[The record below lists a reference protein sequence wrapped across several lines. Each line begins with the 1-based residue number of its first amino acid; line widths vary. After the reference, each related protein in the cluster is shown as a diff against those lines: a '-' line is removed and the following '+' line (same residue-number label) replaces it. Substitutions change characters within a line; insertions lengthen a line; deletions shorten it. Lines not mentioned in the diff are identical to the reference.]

1 MKCATADEGFPAL
14 VEERD
19 SETRPSGTRRSAKP
33 SSPPPDERER
43 SSRLPT
49 NASKRRAARR
59 ERLARKRF
67 RIAEIFDAAE
77 AVAGVFGPDFLERML
92 LYPDAGLTLLE
103 ARLSDLIIRRE
114 LLPDGTAWLDDVEA
128 ERVVLSVMWAGV
140 KPPEE
145 LSAAD
150 FSLPFHKFLFD
161 FIRSKNVKPEDG
173 LDADIVI
180 AMCLKASRGPKALT
194 DFFTREARRQALGPV
209 KVEAIDAIEHAPLRA
224 GIPFHFA
231 CDRVHKFAVKRRAH
245 HRVQRL
251 ATLLEQ
257 TNADP
262 KELWREHRGIGEL
275 LTELTGSDGKVDGW

>member
-14 VEERD
+14 VEL
-19 SETRPSGTRRSAKP
+19 G
-33 SSPPPDERER
+33 ER
-43 SSRLPT
+43 SSGVRSSRATSGAASPST
-49 NASKRRAARR
+49 SSSRASKRRERR
-59 ERLARKRF
+59 WRLARKKY

-77 AVAGVFGPDFLERML
+77 AVASVFGPDFLERML

-103 ARLSDLIIRRE
+103 ARLCDLIIRRE

-173 LDADIVI
+173 IDADIVI
-180 AMCLKASRGPKALT
+180 ALCLQSMHGKKALMS
-194 DFFTREARRQALGPV
+194 FSTREARRQALGPT
-209 KVEAIDAIEHAPLRA
+209 KVEAIDAIEHATLRV
-224 GIPFHFA
+224 GIPFLFA
-231 CDRVHKFAVKRRAH
+231 CERVHKFAVKRRAH
-245 HRVQRL
+245 HRTQRL
-251 ATLLEQ
+251 LTLLEQ
-257 TNADP
+257 TNHDP

-275 LTELTGSDGKVDGW
+275 LVELTGSDGKVDGW